1 MKKKRYAEL
10 KESIKTMKIQRY
22 KLIQDCEGMG
32 IDKII
37 KQNVRIN
44 DKIQKIYFFVF
55 IYVRNES

>member
-1 MKKKRYAEL
+1 
-10 KESIKTMKIQRY
+10 MKIERY

-32 IDKII
+32 IDKFI

-55 IYVRNES
+55 IYLRNES

>member
-1 MKKKRYAEL
+1 
-10 KESIKTMKIQRY
+10 MKIERY
-22 KLIQDCEGMG
+22 TLIQDCEGMG

-55 IYVRNES
+55 IYLRNES